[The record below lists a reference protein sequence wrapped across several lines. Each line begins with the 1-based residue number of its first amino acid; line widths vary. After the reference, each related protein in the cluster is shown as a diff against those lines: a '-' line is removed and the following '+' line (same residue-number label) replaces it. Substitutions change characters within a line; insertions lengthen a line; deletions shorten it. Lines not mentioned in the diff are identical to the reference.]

1 MNTNTAR
8 RYAKALFELARQE
21 KQEKPVRER
30 LEQMD
35 GLIRTQPDL
44 LDLCRNPLYSLD
56 EKKRILNSLGDQ
68 IGSPPLLRRFTELL
82 VHKNRLRELS
92 EIAKVFGLMVDEA
105 QGLEHVR
112 VRVAKSLSKEQESG
126 LKRQLGT
133 IMRRELDLIVETD
146 ASLIGGMVV
155 YAGSRVYDGSV
166 KGQLLG
172 LRREL
177 GK

>member
-8 RYAKALFELARQE
+8 RYAKALFDLARQE
-21 KQEKPVRER
+21 KQEAPIRER

-35 GLIRTQPDL
+35 LLIRTQAEL

-56 EKKRILNSLGDQ
+56 EKKRILSSVGDQ
-68 IGSPPLLRRFTELL
+68 LGSPPLLRRFIDLL
-82 VHKNRLRELS
+82 IQKNRLRELP
-92 EIAKVFGLMVDEA
+92 EIAKVFGRLVDEA

-112 VRVAKSLSKEQESG
+112 VRVARSLSKEQEAG
-126 LKRQLGT
+126 LKRQLGA

-146 ASLIGGMVV
+146 ASLVGGMVV

-166 KGQLLG
+166 KGQLQG

-177 GK
+177 EK